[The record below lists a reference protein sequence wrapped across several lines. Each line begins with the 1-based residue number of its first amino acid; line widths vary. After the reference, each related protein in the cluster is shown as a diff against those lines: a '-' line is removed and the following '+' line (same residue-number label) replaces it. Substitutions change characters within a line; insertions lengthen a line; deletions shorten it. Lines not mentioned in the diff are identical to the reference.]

1 MKENWK
7 NYYHK
12 GLAAFFTVAMC
23 ILFYF
28 VVFRFYEVK
37 RYANMIMGIL
47 RPFAFGAVIAYLLC
61 PVCNWFERQLAELS
75 GLEKRP
81 EKTAA
86 QLRRM
91 FAGVSIL
98 LSLSLFCL
106 IIYALATMLIS
117 QVASSVQTLIEAL
130 PGYFQKAGIWLNRLA
145 ADNAIPMNFLETY
158 WKEIMTE
165 VQDFAKTHLLPNV
178 SSIISGGSVGLRTM
192 VLFLKDLIIGLIVAV
207 YLMNSRKL
215 FARQAEKVVRALFP
229 PKEYEDPDREQT
241 ADWILRET
249 HIINDYLGG
258 FIKGKLLDSL
268 IIGLICMFFTGIMK
282 MPYAVLVSVV
292 IGVTNII
299 PFFGPFIGAVPT
311 AILIL
316 MVSPVK
322 CVYFIIFILVL
333 QQFDGNILGPKI
345 LGNSTGI
352 SGFWVMVA
360 ILVGGGLWGV
370 LGMFLGVPIFA
381 CAYAGV
387 RACAAYRLRKKG
399 LPTDTASYLSHG
411 PVRREE
417 EPEENKAEQE

>member
-130 PGYFQKAGIWLNRLA
+130 PGYLQKA

-215 FARQAEKVVRALFP
+215 FVRQAEKVVRALFP

-345 LGNSTGI
+345 LGDTTHLS
-352 SGFWVMVA
+352 SFWVLFA
-360 ILVGGGLWGV
+360 ILLFGGLFGV
-370 LGMFLGVPIFA
+370 PGMVLGVPVFA
-381 CAYAGV
+381 FFYQLA
-387 RACAAYRLRKKG
+387 REWILKRLKKQE
-399 LPTDTASYLSHG
+399 DSHG
-411 PVRREE
+411 PV
-417 EPEENKAEQE
+417 

>member
-7 NYYHK
+7 DYYHK

-130 PGYFQKAGIWLNRLA
+130 PGYFQKAGVWLNRLA

-192 VLFLKDLIIGLIVAV
+192 VLFLKDLVIGLIVAV

-345 LGNSTGI
+345 LGDTTHLS
-352 SGFWVMVA
+352 SFWVLFA
-360 ILVGGGLWGV
+360 ILLFGGLFGV
-370 LGMFLGVPIFA
+370 PGMVLGVPVFA
-381 CAYAGV
+381 FFYQLA
-387 RACAAYRLRKKG
+387 REWILKRLKNQE
-399 LPTDTASYLSHG
+399 DSHG
-411 PVRREE
+411 PV
-417 EPEENKAEQE
+417 

>member
-1 MKENWK
+1 M
-7 NYYHK
+7 
-12 GLAAFFTVAMC
+12 
-23 ILFYF
+23 
-28 VVFRFYEVK
+28 
-37 RYANMIMGIL
+37 
-47 RPFAFGAVIAYLLC
+47 IAYLLC

-215 FARQAEKVVRALFP
+215 FVRQAEKVVRALFP

-345 LGNSTGI
+345 LGDTTHLS
-352 SGFWVMVA
+352 SFWVLFA
-360 ILVGGGLWGV
+360 ILLFGGLFGV
-370 LGMFLGVPIFA
+370 PGMVLGVPVFA
-381 CAYAGV
+381 FFYQLA
-387 RACAAYRLRKKG
+387 REWILKRLKKQE
-399 LPTDTASYLSHG
+399 DSHG
-411 PVRREE
+411 PV
-417 EPEENKAEQE
+417 